1 MNIYLVVTTNSNT
14 LFLFSEV
21 KQGESAYIKKR
32 KRLAAGMNVPKK

>member
-21 KQGESAYIKKR
+21 KQGEFAYNKER
-32 KRLAAGMNVPKK
+32 KH